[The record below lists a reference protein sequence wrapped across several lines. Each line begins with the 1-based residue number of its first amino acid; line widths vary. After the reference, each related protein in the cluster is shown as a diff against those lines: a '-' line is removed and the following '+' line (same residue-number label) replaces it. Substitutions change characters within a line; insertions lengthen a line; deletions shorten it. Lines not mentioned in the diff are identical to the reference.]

1 MFGGR
6 FLKKSLNVI
15 ALIILLSINL
25 FLLHFIINNEIF
37 DQKSQENDL
46 CIQGSSLYGFDTNL
60 FQFETQTIK
69 ANQLFPQILANLGLN
84 ETKVSKVM
92 KTLDGYINMRNIRA
106 GNNYTLVKSN
116 ECTHADYLLYPVD
129 DSRILVCNLYG
140 NQCPKIIDKST
151 ELKTETAYGSI
162 RSSLW
167 QALDEAG
174 VSINIIDQME
184 DALATSVDFHHIQ
197 EGSSFKLIFDRLWI
211 EGEPSNNGTLI
222 AAYFNTNSSEHHAFR
237 YEVNGK
243 YDFYDLNGR
252 PLRKSFLQAPVRFS
266 RITSGFAHR
275 RFHPVLKYSR
285 PHFGTDYAAP
295 TGTPIM
301 AVGNGVVTAAS
312 YTGGNGRFVKI
323 RHDKTY
329 ETQYLHMS
337 RFANGIRPGV
347 AVSQGQVIGYVG
359 STGLATGPHV
369 CFRFWKNGTQVDHRK
384 LRFPSGELLPKNLL
398 SDYLSYKDN
407 MLNRINSIMGPTA
420 SLNNGKST
428 NRS

>member
-1 MFGGR
+1 
-6 FLKKSLNVI
+6 
-15 ALIILLSINL
+15 
-25 FLLHFIINNEIF
+25 
-37 DQKSQENDL
+37 
-46 CIQGSSLYGFDTNL
+46 
-60 FQFETQTIK
+60 
-69 ANQLFPQILANLGLN
+69 
-84 ETKVSKVM
+84 M